1 MELPI
6 IKYRFVFFL
15 LSGVL
20 VLVSIVSLAV
30 FRLQFGLE
38 FTGGSLLE
46 MTFTQERPPSEN
58 IREALKETEL
68 GALTIQAAGDK
79 NVVLRFKNVDEPTH
93 QKVLEKLKTLGEGEE
108 QRFTTIGPVIG
119 EELRRTGVTAV
130 GLGLLAI
137 LLYIAWAFRK
147 VSRPVPSWQYGFIAA
162 AVAMFHDVVI
172 PLGAFS
178 LLGKFRG
185 EEIGVPFIAALL
197 TILGFSVHDTIVV
210 FDRTRENLRRY
221 AGEEFSHI
229 VHRSTNQTIGRSLAT
244 SFTVLATIAVIYV
257 LGGETIRSFALALF
271 IGIALGTYS
280 SIFVASPLL
289 VEFQKMR
296 MPKFRIS
303 RPRFRRR

>member
-1 MELPI
+1 M
-6 IKYRFVFFL
+6 
-15 LSGVL
+15 
-20 VLVSIVSLAV
+20 VSIVSLAA
-30 FRLQFGLE
+30 FRLRFGLE
-38 FTGGSLLE
+38 FAGGSLLE
-46 MTFTQERPPSEN
+46 ATFTNDRPPPEK
-58 IREALKETEL
+58 IKDALKEIDL
-68 GALTIQAAGDK
+68 GALGIQPAGDK
-79 NVVLRFKNVDEPTH
+79 NVVLRFKNIDESTH
-93 QKVLEKLKTLGEGEE
+93 QALLGKLGALGDVKE

-119 EELRRTGVTAV
+119 EELRRSGATSV

-137 LLYIAWAFRK
+137 LIYIAWAFRK

-162 AVAMFHDVVI
+162 AVAMFHDVLI

-178 LLGKFRG
+178 LLGRFRG

-229 VHRSTNQTIGRSLAT
+229 VHRSTNQTLGRSLAT

-303 RPRFRRR
+303 RPRFLRKR